1 MELERRRDAELLP
14 AYPSIAGAESAEIE
28 SAEIQP
34 PARDPS
40 AVVGM
45 DDASPSHE
53 EELPFKFLVF
63 V

>member
-1 MELERRRDAELLP
+1 MELERRREAELLP
-14 AYPSIAGAESAEIE
+14 AYPSITCAESSEIE
-28 SAEIQP
+28 SAEIK

-40 AVVGM
+40 AIVGM